1 MPEGVERMRPGFFYY
16 RRWFNRR
23 GLLHVVTF
31 GSIVLALSA
40 LILTTAHFRPILE
53 SLATTRVSFIVNSI
67 ISQAVQ
73 EAIDNGEISYE
84 KLVSFEKDYEGRI
97 TAVHS
102 NMVACNRLQS
112 EILDIILTRIDQ
124 VPPQDLSISIGSLSG
139 SVFLSGR
146 GPQISVRMESV
157 GSSSAWFENEFV
169 SAGINQTK
177 HQIILNVEVY
187 VSILLPGFTA
197 DTEISNAV
205 TVAETIIVGSV
216 PDTYTYFATDPSR
229 YDEYILSTN

>member
-1 MPEGVERMRPGFFYY
+1 MMRPGFFYY
-16 RRWFNRR
+16 RRWLNRR
-23 GLLHVVTF
+23 TLLRSF
-31 GSIVLALSA
+31 LLMLALIMISS
-40 LILTTAHFRPILE
+40 LLLTTAHLRPVLE
-53 SLATTRVSFIVNSI
+53 SLATTRVSFVVNSI
-67 ISQAVQ
+67 ISKSVQ
-73 EAIDNGEISYE
+73 EAIDSGEISYE
-84 KLVSFEKDYEGRI
+84 RLVTFEKDYEGRI

-112 EILDIILTRIDQ
+112 DILDIILERIDQ

-139 SVFLSGR
+139 FVLLAGR
-146 GPQISVRMESV
+146 GPEISVRMESV
-157 GSSSAWFENEFV
+157 GSSSAWFENEFI

-177 HQIILNVEVY
+177 HQIVLNIEVY

-197 DTEISNAV
+197 DTQVSNAV

-216 PDTYTYFATDPSR
+216 PDTYTYFATDPSN